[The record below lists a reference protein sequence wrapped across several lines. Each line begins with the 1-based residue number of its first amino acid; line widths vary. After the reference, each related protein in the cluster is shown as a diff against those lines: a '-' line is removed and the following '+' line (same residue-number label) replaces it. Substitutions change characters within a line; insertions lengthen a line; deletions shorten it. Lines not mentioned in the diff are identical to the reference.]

1 MICFLLQMATKPKV
15 IQSVVLY
22 EVLGKRKAALDQLQK
37 GLNTLGVLTE
47 VQRNPQL
54 FECLFVRDHRTL
66 TSAIMKELFTF
77 PDVLTEK
84 MNLTKSMLTQ
94 FIDQSSDDTL
104 ALLMQFCTGSK
115 TLPPIQNFHIT
126 VDFHGENYIFASTCL
141 FSLQLPYFSSYGL
154 FEAALLS
161 TILSLGKSFTAV

>member
-1 MICFLLQMATKPKV
+1 MNDLLFIADGYKTKGYTISSIV
-15 IQSVVLY
+15 WSI
-22 EVLGKRKAALDQLQK
+22 GKEESSPWPTAK
-37 GLNTLGVLTE
+37 GIEYPWCTDWGAKKPTTVW
-47 VQRNPQL
+47 
-54 FECLFVRDHRTL
+54 CLFVRDH
-66 TSAIMKELFTF
+66 
-77 PDVLTEK
+77 VLIEK

-161 TILSLGKSFTAV
+161 TILSLGKSFTAVWMNLYTLYGCGQLI

>member
-54 FECLFVRDHRTL
+54 FDACL
-66 TSAIMKELFTF
+66 SGIMF
-77 PDVLTEK
+77 
-84 MNLTKSMLTQ
+84 
-94 FIDQSSDDTL
+94 
-104 ALLMQFCTGSK
+104 
-115 TLPPIQNFHIT
+115 
-126 VDFHGENYIFASTCL
+126 
-141 FSLQLPYFSSYGL
+141 
-154 FEAALLS
+154 
-161 TILSLGKSFTAV
+161 